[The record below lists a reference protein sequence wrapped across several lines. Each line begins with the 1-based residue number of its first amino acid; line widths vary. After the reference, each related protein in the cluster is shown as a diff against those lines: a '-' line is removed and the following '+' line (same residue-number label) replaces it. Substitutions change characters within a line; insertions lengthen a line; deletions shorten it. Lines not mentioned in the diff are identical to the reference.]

1 MTITSPSIGP
11 RTSGSRSRAS
21 TASRWSDQGSS
32 PWRHVDLFLLV
43 VLGALAVISVVMVL
57 AATHGPR
64 TTTNDTF
71 FMVRQGMF
79 VVLGFAVM
87 LGVASIDYRK
97 LGEWWGF
104 IYGAGLVSLVLVSVL
119 GTEAKGAQR
128 GFEVAGF
135 QAQPSEF
142 VKVAVIISLAGYLA
156 ANPASKDWRRTIGAV
171 GLVGLPVGLIVLQPD
186 LGTAMVFGAIVLSVL
201 LVAGVPGRQM
211 LALVLLATL
220 AGGLL
225 VTSPV
230 LKDYQRAR
238 LTTFLNPDSADSAE
252 WRYNTDQS
260 QIAIANGGIAGE
272 GLLRGGQTANGF
284 VPAQETDFIF
294 TAIGEELGFLGAS
307 TVLGLYAL
315 LLWRIL
321 RAAQL
326 SRDMFGTLLC
336 SGVFAMVLF
345 QVFENVGMTMGIM
358 PVTGIPL
365 PFMSYGGSSI
375 IMAFVLAGLVL
386 NVHMRRFS

>member
-1 MTITSPSIGP
+1 MALATRPRPSGA
-11 RTSGSRSRAS
+11 RRLGVSAS
-21 TASRWSDQGSS
+21 SS
-32 PWRHVDLFLLV
+32 PWQHVDLVLV
-43 VLGALAVISVVMVL
+43 LVLVALSVTSVVMVL

-64 TTTNDTF
+64 TTTNDTY
-71 FMVRQGMF
+71 FMFRQAMF
-79 VVLGFAVM
+79 IGLGFGVM
-87 LGVASIDYRK
+87 AGVASLDYRK
-97 LGEWWGF
+97 LGEWWGA
-104 IYGAGLVSLVLVSVL
+104 IYGVAMLSLVAVALI

-128 GFEVAGF
+128 GFEVGGF
-135 QAQPSEF
+135 MAQPSEF
-142 VKVAVIISLAGYLA
+142 VKIAVVVALAGYLA
-156 ANPASKDWRRTIGAV
+156 ADPTSRDWKRTLSALA
-171 GLVGLPVGLIVLQPD
+171 LVGLPVLLIVMQPD
-186 LGTAMVFGAIVLSVL
+186 LGTAMVFGAITLAIM

-211 LALVLLATL
+211 LALLVLALL
-220 AGGLL
+220 GGALL

-238 LTTFLNPDSADSAE
+238 LTTFLNPDSAESAE
-252 WRYNTDQS
+252 WRYNTEQS
-260 QIAIANGGIAGE
+260 QIAIANGGLSGQ
-272 GLLRGGQTANGF
+272 GLLKGGQTANGY

-294 TAIGEELGFLGAS
+294 TAIGEELGFVGAAG
-307 TVLGLYAL
+307 VLMLYGL

-326 SRDMFGTLLC
+326 SRDQFGTLLC
-336 SGVFAMVLF
+336 VGVFAIVLF

-375 IMAFVLAGLVL
+375 LMAFAMLGLVV